1 MSEAGSVQALEE
13 ALLSRAQALAG
24 EYLVH
29 GRETREIILGETNA
43 NLRRCEEQET
53 LLAKSL
59 GERIYRQ
66 RVQAGEL
73 AMCAEL
79 DRLRWTWVQSTLE
92 KAQVFLSRLVENEAG
107 YLPILAQ
114 LFKQAA
120 GAIER
125 DELVARVSSRD
136 LERLRG
142 RWDSWSG
149 TLVPDKH
156 VVLSSDPIDCMGG
169 ILLQSDDERIRVD
182 NTFEGRMERLQD
194 ELQRVIFERLFATM
208 TSEAVRGSLAG
219 MFGTSLSVT

>member
-24 EYLVH
+24 EYLTH
-29 GRETREIILGETNA
+29 GRETRELILEETNA
-43 NLRRCEEQET
+43 SLRRREEQET

-59 GERIYRQ
+59 SERIYRQ

-73 AMCAEL
+73 ALCAEL

-92 KAQVFLSRLVENEAG
+92 KAQTHLSRLAEDENG

-114 LFKQAA
+114 LLKQAA

-125 DELVARVSSRD
+125 DELLARVSSRD
-136 LERLRG
+136 LERLCE
-142 RWDSWSG
+142 RWESWSG
-149 TLVPDKH
+149 PLAPDKH
-156 VVLSSDPIDCMGG
+156 IVLSSEPIDCMGG
-169 ILLQSDDERIRVD
+169 ILLQSHDQRIRVD

-194 ELQRVIFERLFATM
+194 ELQRVILERLFADM
-208 TSEAVRGSLAG
+208 TASAEAGSLAG
-219 MFGTSLSVT
+219 KSGASFPVT

>member
-1 MSEAGSVQALEE
+1 MSEAGSVQALEG

-29 GRETREIILGETNA
+29 GKEARELILGETNA
-43 NLRRCEEQET
+43 NLRRSEEQET

-92 KAQVFLSRLVENEAG
+92 KTQAYLSHLADNEAG

-136 LERLRG
+136 LERLRD

-156 VVLSSDPIDCMGG
+156 VVLSSDPIDRMGG

-194 ELQRVIFERLFATM
+194 ELQRVILERLFATM

-219 MFGTSLSVT
+219 MFGASLPVT

>member
-1 MSEAGSVQALEE
+1 MSEAGSVQALQE
-13 ALLSRAQALAG
+13 ALLSRAQALAS

-29 GRETREIILGETNA
+29 GREVRELILGETNV

-59 GERIYRQ
+59 GERIYKQ

-73 AMCAEL
+73 AMRAEL
-79 DRLRWTWVQSTLE
+79 DRLRWAWVQSTLE
-92 KAQVFLSRLVENEAG
+92 KAQAYLSRLAENEAD

-136 LERLRG
+136 LERLCG

-149 TLVPDKH
+149 HLVPDKRI
-156 VVLSSDPIDCMGG
+156 VLSSDPIDRMGG

-182 NTFEGRMERLQD
+182 NTFEGRMERLKD
-194 ELQRVIFERLFATM
+194 ELQRVILERLFAAM
-208 TSEAVRGSLAG
+208 PSEAVRDPLAG
-219 MFGTSLSVT
+219 ILAHPFR